1 VETGLAGKS
10 VIITGGNGN
19 IGRGIALEFA
29 KEGSRLVIAARD
41 HEAGG
46 RVERAA
52 LDLGAES
59 VLWVQT
65 DVLDPEQIQHMVQRT
80 VDEFGHVD
88 VLVNNVGGHVDAKP
102 FWETTREQCRRE
114 IDLTLTSTLDCTR
127 AVLPG
132 MIARRYGRIVNI
144 GSTSGLIGDM
154 WLSPYSA
161 AKAAVHGFTK
171 VLAKEVGRYGITVNA
186 VAPRGTRAENPEEEL
201 SAGSRWQEATGL
213 REARDAAFLAVGVVP
228 DSQRTKT
235 VVAEAL
241 GRDRLRPAE
250 VGSAAV
256 FLAADSSCFVTGQ
269 ILVVDGGML
278 LVP

>member
-1 VETGLAGKS
+1 MDTGLAGKS
-10 VIITGGNGN
+10 VIVTGGNGN
-19 IGRGIALEFA
+19 IGRGITLAFA
-29 KEGSRLVIAARD
+29 EEGSRIAIAARD
-41 HEAGG
+41 AEAGR
-46 RVERAA
+46 RVERRA
-52 LDLGAES
+52 LELGAER

-65 DVLDPEQIQHMVQRT
+65 DVLDPSQVERMVQRT
-80 VDEFGHVD
+80 VEEFGQVD

-102 FWETTREQCRRE
+102 FWETTREQCQQE

-132 MIARRYGRIVNI
+132 MIERRQGRIVNI

-161 AKAAVHGFTK
+161 AKGAVHSFTK

-186 VAPRGTRAENPEEEL
+186 VAPRGTSPEDSDEEL
-201 SAGSRWQEATGL
+201 SAGSRWHDATGL
-213 REARDAAFLAVGVVP
+213 REARDAAFTAVAVTP

-250 VGSAAV
+250 VGRAAV
-256 FLAADSSCFVTGQ
+256 FLAAESSCFITGT